1 MQTAIEWLDEQLQDT
16 MYFVYGYTDG
26 VRKVTIPLEDYMRLK
41 QVALEMEKEQI
52 INAFDEGQEYEYQ
65 VFVNSAPRFFSDTYY
80 NETYGSKGS
89 DEEKTNSQRFDEFMQ
104 LVTSSQTE
112 ISDEEIEKA
121 FTDAS
126 ERLSEY
132 KEGLIDGAK
141 WYREQLKLK

>member
-16 MYFVYGYTDG
+16 MYFVYGYTDV

-89 DEEKTNSQRFDEFMQ
+89 DETKT
-104 LVTSSQTE
+104 
-112 ISDEEIEKA
+112 K
-121 FTDAS
+121 
-126 ERLSEY
+126 
-132 KEGLIDGAK
+132 
-141 WYREQLKLK
+141 

>member
-1 MQTAIEWLDEQLQDT
+1 MTAVKWLDEQLQDT
-16 MYFVYGYTDG
+16 MYFVYGYTDV

-89 DEEKTNSQRFDEFMQ
+89 DETKT
-104 LVTSSQTE
+104 
-112 ISDEEIEKA
+112 K
-121 FTDAS
+121 
-126 ERLSEY
+126 
-132 KEGLIDGAK
+132 
-141 WYREQLKLK
+141 